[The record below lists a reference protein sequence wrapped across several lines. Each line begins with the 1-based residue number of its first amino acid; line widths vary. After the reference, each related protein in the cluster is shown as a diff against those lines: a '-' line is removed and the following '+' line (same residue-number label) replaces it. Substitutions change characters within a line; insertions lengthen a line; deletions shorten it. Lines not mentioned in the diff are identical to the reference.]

1 MTTSSG
7 AELLRAAID
16 TLDSSRRQVRWEL
29 RRIEAA
35 MNAALEALHLVEH
48 TPDMSEVFTADLL
61 ESLPATSPAEPGP
74 AVDMSK
80 DSTDPFCTP
89 APAVTCDDVVANLAD
104 TPDNSPDSPPAVSV
118 RPKRRPGQRAR
129 RSTDPN
135 WVEVAD
141 AMRAKPDGVSM
152 RQHLIATFGASATT
166 VKNWPARVRALG
178 LIADPAP
185 TPAPAPAQTVMVR
198 ALMCQSCDYHVLMY
212 APHPAVTMSRH
223 VRAVHGRIDLRPSE
237 RTPTDVPVDVP
248 AESGVA

>member
-7 AELLRAAID
+7 AELLRAAVD
-16 TLDSSRRQVRWEL
+16 TLDASRRQVRWEL

-74 AVDMSK
+74 AVDMSP
-80 DSTDPFCTP
+80 DIDQDDPGP
-89 APAVTCDDVVANLAD
+89 APSAPCDDPPVD
-104 TPDNSPDSPPAVSV
+104 PDNTPDSPPAVAV

-129 RSTDPN
+129 RAGDPN

-166 VKNWPARVRALG
+166 VKSWPNRVRALG

-185 TPAPAPAQTVMVR
+185 TPAQTVMVR
-198 ALMCQSCDYHVLMY
+198 ALMCQTCDYHVPMT
-212 APHPAVTMSRH
+212 APNPAVTMSRH

-237 RTPTDVPVDVP
+237 RTPTDVPVEVP